1 MIAVEVLYYG
11 VVQRSAMGIT
21 LCGQPDVN
29 GSMRGHVVIGRLLNW
44 GNGVKSMGLFLQCLQ
59 ETDWFVQKLPEM
71 GAAVNNMKEWISTL
85 PTLLYRV

>member
-1 MIAVEVLYYG
+1 MKG
-11 VVQRSAMGIT
+11 
-21 LCGQPDVN
+21 
-29 GSMRGHVVIGRLLNW
+29 
-44 GNGVKSMGLFLQCLQ
+44 MGLFLQCLQ